1 MTKKGSAYHAS
12 RYGLL
17 SLRPAGCCKVCGWS
31 PSQKATEFEVEHH
44 ITRKNTRT
52 LLERN
57 ILIAYRYKYT
67 WYAGVCTC
75 DWYKPKLE
83 YFKEYCKY
91 KRKNHPAKKGKN
103 RFCTG
108 YVEMDKLNT
117 YLYPQW

>member
-1 MTKKGSAYHAS
+1 MTKKGSAYNAS
-12 RYGLL
+12 RYALL
-17 SLRPAGCCKVCGWS
+17 SLRPPRCCKGCGWS
-31 PSQKATEFEVEHH
+31 PSQKLTEFEGVHH

-75 DWYKPKLE
+75 DWNKPKLG
-83 YFKEYCKY
+83 YFRDYCKY

-103 RFCTG
+103 RLCTG
-108 YVEMDKLNT
+108 YAEMDKLNA